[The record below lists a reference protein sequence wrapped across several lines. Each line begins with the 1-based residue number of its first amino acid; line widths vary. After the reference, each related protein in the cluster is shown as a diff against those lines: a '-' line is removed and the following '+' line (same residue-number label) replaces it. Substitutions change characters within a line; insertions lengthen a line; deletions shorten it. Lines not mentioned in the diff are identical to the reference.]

1 MAVESNTTSA
11 TVERPGA
18 NPFAWLQKTIVRESL
33 WLAGGFASKLFIQMG
48 TLYYLTHNLGVTGVG
63 IFFALMGLFACLVP
77 FVQLGN
83 YDLTVRDIARR
94 EDPQLVMGRAMRS
107 SGVGFLC
114 LMPILFILHPLLAAQ
129 VRWIPYLMVAMSEL
143 GVMRV
148 TGNVQAVATGFRLH
162 YVTAVSDFVLG
173 ASRFAAV
180 YIAARCHA
188 NVDTVL
194 ELYAFTT
201 IPTTLVTY
209 GWLVRRCGHPKW
221 REGPLIAGLL
231 DHLRMVAGW
240 FAEMA
245 AREGDKPLLNALSD
259 ARQTGIYGT
268 ATKLFGVMLVP
279 IDVLTQVFRPRISQA
294 YADGEARGRKVW
306 LQMAFSLTGC
316 GVLAGIMLFTAALL
330 LPRVAPKLAHSEFG
344 DARLALMYL
353 AFVPPI
359 YGLQRANIISAIARG
374 AVGAYATATVVSA
387 AVGVGTLVVFA
398 PAHGWRAACFASQV
412 YLSVSCLTSWLF
424 VRIHLSRKM
433 RADAG
438 EGDIETRVLELEL
451 QPAT

>member
-1 MAVESNTTSA
+1 MTAETETISSSPPQS
-11 TVERPGA
+11 RSKKL
-18 NPFAWLQKTIVRESL
+18 FALLHTTIVKESL

-63 IFFALMGLFACLVP
+63 TFFALTSLFACLVP

-94 EDPQLVMGRAMRS
+94 EDPQAVSGRAMRS
-107 SGVGFLC
+107 SGAGFLC
-114 LMPILFILHPLLAAQ
+114 LLPFLFILHPLLASQ
-129 VRWIPYLMVAMSEL
+129 VAWIPYLMVAISEL
-143 GVMRV
+143 AVMRV

-173 ASRFAAV
+173 ASRFVAV
-180 YIAARCHA
+180 YIAARMGAHV
-188 NVDTVL
+188 NTVL

-201 IPTTLVTY
+201 LPTAIFTY
-209 GWLVRRCGHPKW
+209 SWLVKKVGWPRW
-221 REGPLIAGLL
+221 REGPIFADLL

-245 AREGDKPLLNALSD
+245 AREGDKPLLNAFSD

-279 IDVLTQVFRPRISQA
+279 IDVLTQVFRPRVSQA
-294 YADGEARGRKVW
+294 YADGEERGRKIW
-306 LQMAFSLTGC
+306 MQMALSLTGC
-316 GVLAGIMLFTAALL
+316 GVLAGAMLFAAAIL
-330 LPRVAPKLAHSEFG
+330 LPRFAPRLVHSEFG
-344 DARLALMYL
+344 DARLALIYL

-359 YGLQRANIISAIARG
+359 YGLQRANVISAIARG

-387 AVGVGTLVVFA
+387 AIGVSTLVLLA
-398 PAHGWRAACFASQV
+398 PGHGWRAACIASWV

-424 VRIHLSRKM
+424 VRMQIARKQSAEQ
-433 RADAG
+433 ADI
-438 EGDIETRVLELEL
+438 DTRVLELEL
-451 QPAT
+451 QPAG